1 MVVIVINIY
10 GSECDFNCNC
20 NICTWR
26 AYNQHLIAIWSNDV
40 ICSWHFEW
48 TRVCVQWFGDWFDMQ
63 AISDE
68 GRLDVSSLWYICKV
82 CTLYVVIACMLI
94 QMWAGWMPLG
104 AISLFQVF
112 RVLSLGINKSNQIMT
127 SNTVQLHIVSL
138 FATVISAT
146 AVKIKNKR
154 NEQDDFI

>member
-1 MVVIVINIY
+1 
-10 GSECDFNCNC
+10 
-20 NICTWR
+20 
-26 AYNQHLIAIWSNDV
+26 
-40 ICSWHFEW
+40 
-48 TRVCVQWFGDWFDMQ
+48 MQ

-68 GRLDVSSLWYICKV
+68 GRLDVSSSWYICKV
-82 CTLYVVIACMLI
+82 CTLYVVIASMLI

-127 SNTVQLHIVSL
+127 SNRVQLHIVSLGIYL

-146 AVKIKNKR
+146 AVKIKKKR

>member
-1 MVVIVINIY
+1 
-10 GSECDFNCNC
+10 
-20 NICTWR
+20 
-26 AYNQHLIAIWSNDV
+26 
-40 ICSWHFEW
+40 
-48 TRVCVQWFGDWFDMQ
+48 MQ

-68 GRLDVSSLWYICKV
+68 GRPDASSLWYICKV
-82 CTLYVVIACMLI
+82 CTLYVVIASMLI

-104 AISLFQVF
+104 AKSQFQVI

-127 SNTVQLHIVSL
+127 SNTFNTMQLHIVSLGIHL